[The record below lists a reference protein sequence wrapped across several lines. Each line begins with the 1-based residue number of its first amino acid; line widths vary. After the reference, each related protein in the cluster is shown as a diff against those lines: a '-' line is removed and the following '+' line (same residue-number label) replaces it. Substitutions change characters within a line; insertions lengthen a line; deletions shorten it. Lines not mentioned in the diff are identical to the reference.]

1 MKIEIGCLNESFLK
15 EKHSSVAI
23 IYFLFFSNTFF
34 KVDFALIMQSEN
46 SEPNKDILST
56 IFKNNIDEFVSHCN
70 WKQVFSSCHRFSLPL
85 RFEREE
91 DEIVC

>member
-1 MKIEIGCLNESFLK
+1 
-15 EKHSSVAI
+15 
-23 IYFLFFSNTFF
+23 
-34 KVDFALIMQSEN
+34 MQSETQ
-46 SEPNKDILST
+46 EPNKEILST